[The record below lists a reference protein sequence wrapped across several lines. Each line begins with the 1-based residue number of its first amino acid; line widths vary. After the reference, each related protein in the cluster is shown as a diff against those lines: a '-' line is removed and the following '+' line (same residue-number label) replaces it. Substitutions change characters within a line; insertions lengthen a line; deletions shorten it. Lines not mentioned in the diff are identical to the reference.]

1 MNLCTVEKCICMR
14 THIFFKRLGNNIV
27 PTSGLQWNYSWSQS
41 NFHGIFYI
49 LKTNSLFWVFH
60 FWYSALTALDRA
72 PQHSTNP
79 CNRIMLQA
87 FYSQRLF
94 AKAVLMPALIFCR
107 SRIYIQHNH
116 ISVKY
121 TSDLQT
127 ELQVVSVLNIH
138 PMKPGDNKE
147 DIHATTQLRRH
158 SPCTWPYSRYADTSR
173 YCKHS
178 WRKLVFTV
186 SITCEGMQHVIFPL
200 DPVLPGCF

>member
-1 MNLCTVEKCICMR
+1 M
-14 THIFFKRLGNNIV
+14 
-27 PTSGLQWNYSWSQS
+27 
-41 NFHGIFYI
+41 
-49 LKTNSLFWVFH
+49 
-60 FWYSALTALDRA
+60 
-72 PQHSTNP
+72 
-79 CNRIMLQA
+79 
-87 FYSQRLF
+87 
-94 AKAVLMPALIFCR
+94 
-107 SRIYIQHNH
+107 QHNH

-127 ELQVVSVLNIH
+127 ELQVVSVLNTH
-138 PMKPGDNKE
+138 PMKPGDNEE